1 MIHAY
6 PPGKDLNFMRS
17 KWYFVMAKRLHIK
30 GSQFELES
38 DFRFDISKLNLQ
50 NSENHW
56 SSPITPKEKVVAK
69 ILEQLDCIK
78 RNSRDVRFTKRL
90 FPLLPGAS
98 CSCQPRKKTPHRRRT
113 KSRVTPLGL
122 KNTTHKATGS
132 FDVYRYYISM
142 YTHTHL
148 TYHSR
153 FCEVQMT
160 LSR

>member
-17 KWYFVMAKRLHIK
+17 KWYFVMAKRLRIK

-69 ILEQLDCIK
+69 ILEQLDCIELK
-78 RNSRDVRFTKRL
+78 RFSFHQEAFPSTARRFL
-90 FPLLPGAS
+90 FMSAS
-98 CSCQPRKKTPHRRRT
+98 KKTPPRRRT

-148 TYHSR
+148 TCHSR
-153 FCEVQMT
+153 FCEVQIT